1 MNKNINF
8 VDEHIG
14 LVHSCA
20 KKFKGKGIEYDDLF
34 QAGCMGLVKAA
45 DNFDSK
51 RGFKFSTYAVPV
63 ILGEIKGL
71 FRKNSSVK
79 ISRSIK
85 DLSLKINRVCD
96 ELRKS
101 TEQEPTVSEIAKK
114 LNVDTESVAQAMNAS
129 MLPMSINELTEE
141 SGYHVGISV
150 GSEEE
155 KIVELISLRK
165 LISELSQP
173 DKMLILLRFFRDYT
187 QTETAKVLNMS
198 QVQVSRREKTILKHL
213 RNNL

>member
-85 DLSLKINRVCD
+85 DLSLKVNRVCD

-129 MLPMSINELTEE
+129 MLPMSINVLTEE
-141 SGYHVGISV
+141 SGDHVGISV

>member
-63 ILGEIKGL
+63 ILGEIQGL

-141 SGYHVGISV
+141 SGDHVGISV

>member
-1 MNKNINF
+1 
-8 VDEHIG
+8 
-14 LVHSCA
+14 
-20 KKFKGKGIEYDDLF
+20 
-34 QAGCMGLVKAA
+34 
-45 DNFDSK
+45 
-51 RGFKFSTYAVPV
+51 
-63 ILGEIKGL
+63 
-71 FRKNSSVK
+71 
-79 ISRSIK
+79 
-85 DLSLKINRVCD
+85 
-96 ELRKS
+96 
-101 TEQEPTVSEIAKK
+101 
-114 LNVDTESVAQAMNAS
+114 MNAS

-141 SGYHVGISV
+141 SGDHVGISV

>member
-141 SGYHVGISV
+141 SGDHVGISV

>member
-85 DLSLKINRVCD
+85 DLSLKVNRVCD

-141 SGYHVGISV
+141 SGDHVGISV